1 MARVNLFD
9 FTGSISNE
17 SVTHDNAESVA
28 LNAKNDLPKQ
38 VQEDADAVH
47 VDKDVSAEAS
57 NTKTSEPGPKDGG
70 GDGTADFQA
79 ADKSKVD
86 IDIAD
91 VDPKIAHVQTGG
103 KDIDKL
109 PNQVKAKDGLS
120 ASDIST
126 SVEEHTDKAESESE
140 ESELESIDASGAE
153 VVGAADDMIQ
163 DLDSEELEVAGLTD
177 AADKG
182 ISEADAAFA
191 KVDELNKGVASVE
204 RYLGLLNRLDE
215 TGRAM
220 SPELRQSISWALEAI
235 DSELFFDERV
245 ALESFDPS
253 ARVSLEAS
261 DMVVA
266 GARQSHGEIDD
277 GDDPGSVAKGISGKL
292 KQLIDAG
299 IRMFW
304 RAVNAVVDAYHALT
318 SNMPKIR
325 DHLSELRAKA
335 KILDGGKE
343 FQMKGAHRLLIGDE
357 FVGDSRQ
364 AIDKVS
370 KTANEL
376 LLAWPNQLGKLI
388 KEWQDGRTGLFGAF
402 LGKSDQGNYSKLI
415 DGVGDLMDRSFRGMQ
430 SLNPSDRDKVPSGFL
445 NATRVHWS
453 GPLPGN
459 RALYTGVNDKGN
471 HVEQSMINQSVMINF
486 SAIPGEDTSSEA
498 VSVATPSGGEAIAII
513 RELEKLTHFI
523 DDAKKGMAEI
533 KKMGEE
539 AFGESVQDLLGM
551 GGANESKMMAG
562 IMMMGLASAT
572 TQSQSQFF
580 GYLTGMIKSYIGFI
594 SASLKAEGGS
604 QDDIEGSA
612 TRVA

>member
-9 FTGSISNE
+9 FAGSISNE
-17 SVTHDNAESVA
+17 SVSHDNAESVA

-57 NTKTSEPGPKDGG
+57 NTKTSEPGPKEGG
-70 GDGTADFQA
+70 GDGTAQT
-79 ADKSKVD
+79 VD
-86 IDIAD
+86 VKKATTQVKIAD

-120 ASDIST
+120 ASDVST

-140 ESELESIDASGAE
+140 ESKLTSIDASGAE
-153 VVGAADDMIQ
+153 VVGAADAMIQ
-163 DLDSEELEVAGLTD
+163 DLDNEDLEVAGLTD

-235 DSELFFDERV
+235 DAELFFDERV

-253 ARVSLEAS
+253 ARVSLEAN
-261 DMVVA
+261 DMVAA
-266 GARQSHGEIDD
+266 GDRQSHGEIDD
-277 GDDPGSVAKGISGKL
+277 GEDPGAVSKGIGAKL
-292 KQLIDAG
+292 KQLIEAG

-325 DHLSELRAKA
+325 DHLSELRGKA
-335 KILDGGKE
+335 KILDGGVE

-364 AIDKVS
+364 AIDTVS

-388 KEWQDGRTGLFGAF
+388 KEWQEGRTGLFGAF
-402 LGKSDQGNYSKLI
+402 LGRTDNGNYGKLI
-415 DGVGDLMDRSFRGMQ
+415 DGVGDLMDRAFRGMQ
-430 SLNPSDRDKVPSGFL
+430 QLNPTDRDKVPSGFL
-445 NATRVHWS
+445 GASRVHWS

-459 RALYTGVNDKGN
+459 RALYTGVNDSGD
-471 HVEQSMINQSVMINF
+471 HIQQSRINSSVIINF
-486 SAIPGEDTSSEA
+486 SAIPGEDTSADA
-498 VSVATPSGGEAIAII
+498 VNVTTPSGGEAIAII

-551 GGANESKMMAG
+551 GGANEAKMMAG

-594 SASLKAEGGS
+594 SASLKAEGGGKG
-604 QDDIEGSA
+604 DIEGSA
-612 TRVA
+612 TRVD